1 MKNSNKVSILNLR
14 QGDEIKFADGLGTHT
29 ALVMSRPEKWGN
41 RNEYSVAI
49 CYTSTTNEKYTEVG
63 SEGYK
68 FFRNY
73 KSTVTKIS

>member
-1 MKNSNKVSILNLR
+1 MTASNKVSILTLR
-14 QGDEIKFADGLGTHT
+14 QGDVIKFSDRLGTHT
-29 ALVMSRPEKWGN
+29 AVAMGRAEKFAHTK
-41 RNEYSVAI
+41 EYVLPI
-49 CYTSTTNEKYTEVG
+49 CYTSTSDEQYTEVG